1 MTTKHTNPLLQPVV
15 QERKIGHNMALLERV
30 GLLSPNGEMLAV
42 NLNWGAH
49 NTISIKKG
57 WFNSGEVV
65 ESGKGTHTYSA
76 NVKLVL
82 WGHQV
87 PNIQEYPA
95 GILLAEQFR
104 VSTFASPVVELQ
116 HRLTGAMNRTLC
128 LTVLKEFVM
137 DGKQRYAVTAKI
149 VVEADS
155 NDLLDALRTLG
166 CPNLPEKKKPEAKK
180 PEAKKVDAKKPE
192 AKKTSSD
199 RWRNGSGGGNR
210 WR

>member
-1 MTTKHTNPLLQPVV
+1 
-15 QERKIGHNMALLERV
+15 MALLERV
-30 GLLSPNGEMLAV
+30 GLLSPQGEMLAV
-42 NLNWGAH
+42 QLNWGAH

-57 WFNSGEVV
+57 WFTGAEVV
-65 ESGKGTHTYSA
+65 ESGKGTHTYGA

-87 PNIQEYPA
+87 PSIQEHPA

-104 VSTFASPVVELQ
+104 VSTYASPVVELQ

-166 CPNLPEKKKPEAKK
+166 CPNLPEKKKPEEKK

-199 RWRNGSGGGNR
+199 RLRNGSGGGNR